1 MKHGSRSQVRCLAD
15 PSTRLDLTRHPLDS
29 SYKSAC
35 SLSRGNTRYKAGAIR
50 GKRISSCSAMSSHQE
65 KTNETVSP
73 VPDVTVLT
81 DSEGEDEVVDLEA
94 MARAAT
100 AKLEKD
106 LAEAKT
112 QNERIARKKQERAD
126 RLRHAEEERGRGREG
141 SPAGAG

>member
-1 MKHGSRSQVRCLAD
+1 
-15 PSTRLDLTRHPLDS
+15 
-29 SYKSAC
+29 
-35 SLSRGNTRYKAGAIR
+35 
-50 GKRISSCSAMSSHQE
+50 MSSHQE

-81 DSEGEDEVVDLEA
+81 DGEGEDEVVDLEA

-126 RLRHAEEERGRGREG
+126 CLWKKKEDEDAKEAQWKLDEAVKARKKVPVEPLVHSILPVFLESRKLT
-141 SPAGAG
+141 